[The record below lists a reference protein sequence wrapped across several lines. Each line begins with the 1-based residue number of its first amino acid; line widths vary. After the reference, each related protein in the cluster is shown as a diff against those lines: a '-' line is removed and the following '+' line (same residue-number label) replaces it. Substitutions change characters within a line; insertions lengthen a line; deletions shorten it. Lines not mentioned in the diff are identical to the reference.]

1 MEGVLC
7 MIKKI
12 AVIFFVVFAFL
23 LGLFV
28 EKNFDTSDI
37 NPLSYLTSENVR
49 LGGYEYISPLLECEQ
64 VEGLGGVN
72 FNKLESEIDEY
83 IESKKSK
90 GEISSAAVYFR
101 QLRNGAWFGVNE
113 RKEYAPASL
122 LKVPVMMAYFKAAE
136 YDKSILEKEIAF
148 NGSIEA
154 INQRFAPSENLQVG
168 EAYTVEDLL
177 ERLIKYSDNNALV
190 LLAKGMN
197 SGAID
202 KLMSDIGIENS
213 SSNNSEDNM
222 SVRSY
227 SSLFRILYNA
237 SYLNKDYSEKA
248 LQLLANT
255 SFDEGLRKGVP
266 KDVEIAHKFG
276 QRDVDGV
283 GLKQLHDCGI
293 VYHPDGP
300 YLLCVMTRGF
310 DYDILSNVIGEIS
323 KRTYNS
329 YSKSH

>member
-1 MEGVLC
+1 
-7 MIKKI
+7 MIRKI
-12 AVIFFVVFAFL
+12 AVVFLVVFAFL

-28 EKNFDTSDI
+28 EKNFDTSEM
-37 NPLSYLTSENVR
+37 NPLPKLISEDIR
-49 LGGYEYISPLLECEQ
+49 LGGYQYISPLLECEQ

-83 IESKKSK
+83 IESKKTS
-90 GEISSAAVYFR
+90 GEISNAAVYFR

-113 RKEYAPASL
+113 REEYAPASL

-136 YDKSILEKEIAF
+136 ADKAILDKEIAF
-148 NGSIEA
+148 NGSVES
-154 INQRFAPSENLQVG
+154 INQRFAPAEELKTGEN
-168 EAYTVEDLL
+168 YTAEELL

-190 LLAKGMN
+190 LLAEN
-197 SGAID
+197 INAGAIE
-202 KLMSDIGIENS
+202 KLMTDIGIENS
-213 SSNNSEDNM
+213 SSNNSEDSM

-227 SSLFRILYNA
+227 ASLFRILYNA

-310 DYDILSNVIGEIS
+310 DYDVLSNVIGEIS